1 LFSERRIQQERE
13 RVDTI
18 LKMSSPNGT
27 INHSASLDL
36 DGGSHASIGRSI
48 ESKLTKDVSDNTS
61 NNNEQQKTDNAIRSN
76 LDEGAD
82 ANFHNDD
89 VKEGRDES
97 KPSVDVAMAADDGRQ
112 LSEYE
117 ILRLER
123 IKRNREYLAKL
134 GLDNPADVATEPDK
148 KRSKIGRPKRETSAV
163 DIIERR
169 TSISRRTKM
178 KPVSYVE
185 PSVSVRDILRTIE
198 GKVKDAS
205 GDKSTVTHTVD
216 ASAEQ
221 EPQPNVRKP
230 TDYDTR
236 LPRITKKEHR
246 MESYIWAEFR
256 RLKSIKSSTLKK
268 AERALRLAEKEVK
281 YWRNRFTIWERRN
294 ERRLEAERQR
304 QNEVLQKQQFGGKT
318 MRELLSEMDQRMP
331 IMLQAVE
338 QYDNAIMVRV

>member
-1 LFSERRIQQERE
+1 
-13 RVDTI
+13 
-18 LKMSSPNGT
+18 MSATNGT

-36 DGGSHASIGRSI
+36 DGGGSHAHSIDRSI
-48 ESKLTKDVSDNTS
+48 ESKLTKDWSDNTS
-61 NNNEQQKTDNAIRSN
+61 NNNEQQKPDNAIHSN
-76 LDEGAD
+76 LDEGVD
-82 ANFHNDD
+82 VNFHNDD
-89 VKEGRDES
+89 VKEVRDES
-97 KPSVDVAMAADDGRQ
+97 KPSVDVAMAAEDGRQ

-148 KRSKIGRPKRETSAV
+148 KKSKIGRPKREPSAV
-163 DIIERR
+163 DMIERR

-198 GKVKDAS
+198 GKVKDAN

-216 ASAEQ
+216 ASAEL
-221 EPQPNVRKP
+221 EPPPNMRKP
-230 TDYDTR
+230 TDYDT
-236 LPRITKKEHR
+236 LPRRITKKEHR
-246 MESYIWAEFR
+246 MENYIWAEFR

-304 QNEVLQKQQFGGKT
+304 QNEALQKQQFGGKT
-318 MRELLSEMDQRMP
+318 MRELLSEIDQRMP

-338 QYDNAIMVRV
+338 QYDNAIMVRA